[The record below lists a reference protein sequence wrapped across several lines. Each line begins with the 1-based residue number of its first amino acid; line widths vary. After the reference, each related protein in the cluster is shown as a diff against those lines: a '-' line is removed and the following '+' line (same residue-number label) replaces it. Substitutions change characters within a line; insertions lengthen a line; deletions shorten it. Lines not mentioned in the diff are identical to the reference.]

1 METTARGALPHV
13 RLPLLALLGA
23 NAISLVGSQ
32 LTSLAIPWF
41 VLQLTG
47 SATKTGLTAF
57 VNTLPAVLAGFF
69 GGTLVDRLGYKRAS
83 VAADLLSGVSI
94 ALVPL
99 LLRTG
104 GLAFWQLLVLVF
116 LRALLDTPGATAR
129 RSLLPDLAVLAGWR
143 LERVNAA
150 AQAIGNLAGL
160 LGPPLAGLLI
170 VTLGSSTALWVDA
183 ASFVASAAI
192 VAAALPRGA
201 PAPHAART
209 AGQYVRELGAGLRFV
224 RRQPLIL
231 ALTTIIA
238 IVNFLGAPLF
248 AVILPVYAL
257 RTFGSAVSLGLMAA
271 GFGGGALGGTLLF
284 GAVGHRWPRRAT
296 VVTAFL
302 GSGLPFWLLIPAP
315 GLAATV
321 AALALVGVAVGVVNP
336 LLATLFQERTPA
348 ELRGRVF
355 GVLTALGLAAAPLGM
370 VLAGS
375 LLAAVGVR
383 WTLGAIATAYALVT
397 VSLRFHPAFRM
408 LDNPADDA
416 PAT

>member
-209 AGQYVRELGAGLRFV
+209 AGQYVRELGAGLS
-224 RRQPLIL
+224 LIV
-231 ALTTIIA
+231 
-238 IVNFLGAPLF
+238 VNNQGA
-248 AVILPVYAL
+248 
-257 RTFGSAVSLGLMAA
+257 
-271 GFGGGALGGTLLF
+271 
-284 GAVGHRWPRRAT
+284 GAVDR
-296 VVTAFL
+296 VVY
-302 GSGLPFWLLIPAP
+302 P
-315 GLAATV
+315 G
-321 AALALVGVAVGVVNP
+321 
-336 LLATLFQERTPA
+336 
-348 ELRGRVF
+348 
-355 GVLTALGLAAAPLGM
+355 
-370 VLAGS
+370 
-375 LLAAVGVR
+375 
-383 WTLGAIATAYALVT
+383 
-397 VSLRFHPAFRM
+397 
-408 LDNPADDA
+408 
-416 PAT
+416 